1 MPISPTVLLADREV
15 SVPRKSV
22 FQYDIGDSNHQTR
35 MRRSSV
41 TSLLRML
48 PMARGAR

>member
-1 MPISPTVLLADREV
+1 MPINPTVLRVDREV
-15 SVPRKSV
+15 SVPRKPV
-22 FQYDIGDSNHQTR
+22 FQHAIGDCNHQTR

-41 TSLLRML
+41 TSLLRMR